1 MTHPHDAAQLN
12 DLVDGR
18 LSPTAADELRRRLH
32 DEPELAAALEE
43 LRRLRAAL
51 RALPAP
57 SVPPDFL
64 ARVRERAGLP
74 SAQAVAAQ
82 EAAASSRPAGR
93 VVLFRRLA
101 LPIAAAVGVALGAA
115 IFRVTRMGSA
125 GGGVHGDATV
135 ANAYVEKRAAPA
147 SAAPPVD
154 PRTDPGRLSWPEG
167 KPNPALRPGGGVPP
181 GLRQPTDDPDA
192 ARRADAAARP
202 APPAAAA
209 PAATTGGAA
218 GTTPDDGLARSQPAG
233 DTEAPA
239 PTPSAR
245 FGAGG
250 PPPRPTPPPAGPSA
264 PPPTTP
270 ALPPPAAPPT
280 PELARPGEVGE
291 PSGPG
296 APEGADKV
304 PGARD
309 DGTFKAHGTR
319 TRGTPGPARPPATD
333 AGRGDA
339 PSASEK
345 AKASPDGTWSAG
357 VDDVLYVR
365 AASYDDARAQV
376 ALALASLRADA
387 KRARGAAPAT
397 KPGAP
402 AGTGGERAAGSG
414 KLLEARKSPAA
425 VLGTLVVDVAEA
437 DAAALRAALDDEDAR
452 VAYRRV
458 RPPTSRDA
466 GTAAE
471 DADAAPP
478 EGAAKGASGEPER
491 LPAAPTAGVPPASPG
506 GGPARG
512 DASGET
518 RGGEAV
524 ARVRRV
530 RVVVVGP

>member
-192 ARRADAAARP
+192 AQIGRAH
-202 APPAAAA
+202 
-209 PAATTGGAA
+209 
-218 GTTPDDGLARSQPAG
+218 
-233 DTEAPA
+233 
-239 PTPSAR
+239 
-245 FGAGG
+245 
-250 PPPRPTPPPAGPSA
+250 
-264 PPPTTP
+264 
-270 ALPPPAAPPT
+270 
-280 PELARPGEVGE
+280 V
-291 PSGPG
+291 
-296 APEGADKV
+296 
-304 PGARD
+304 
-309 DGTFKAHGTR
+309 
-319 TRGTPGPARPPATD
+319 
-333 AGRGDA
+333 
-339 PSASEK
+339 
-345 AKASPDGTWSAG
+345 
-357 VDDVLYVR
+357 
-365 AASYDDARAQV
+365 
-376 ALALASLRADA
+376 
-387 KRARGAAPAT
+387 
-397 KPGAP
+397 
-402 AGTGGERAAGSG
+402 
-414 KLLEARKSPAA
+414 
-425 VLGTLVVDVAEA
+425 
-437 DAAALRAALDDEDAR
+437 
-452 VAYRRV
+452 
-458 RPPTSRDA
+458 
-466 GTAAE
+466 
-471 DADAAPP
+471 
-478 EGAAKGASGEPER
+478 
-491 LPAAPTAGVPPASPG
+491 
-506 GGPARG
+506 
-512 DASGET
+512 
-518 RGGEAV
+518 
-524 ARVRRV
+524 
-530 RVVVVGP
+530 